1 MLIFIYYI
9 LYEASYIIYFL
20 CENLFPAGGG
30 RRSVVTCTMCMN
42 GVVHVLTDGRMLLCQ
57 VLQVDYGPVRGFLNS
72 FNAVTFVGSSFCRV
86 CRVDNC
92 CCFWSIHVS

>member
-1 MLIFIYYI
+1 MLIFILNI
-9 LYEASYIIYFL
+9 AIFFM

-42 GVVHVLTDGRMLLCQ
+42 GVVHVHLPTVRMLLCQ

-72 FNAVTFVGSSFCRV
+72 FNAVTCGVVVLSCV
-86 CRVDNC
+86 V
-92 CCFWSIHVS
+92 